1 LMDTGL
7 PLAASL
13 TGVVVCVDEAETMKH
28 TLYPWERAVRFDRGV
43 LAGEVGPG
51 QHKFPRYMVLH
62 RVDLRPRSLTPAA
75 QDVPT
80 ADGVLVRVTV
90 VVRWTVSS
98 PTTFV
103 VASARPEDELYTAVQ
118 LALRGAVLTRAHSAV
133 DPEREAIAAEVATA
147 VAARAAEL
155 GISVAEVAVRDV
167 VMPGEL
173 RRAALAEL
181 VAASEG
187 RAALERARGETAAL
201 RSLLNAAR
209 LAEEH
214 PALLE
219 LRALQVAS
227 TVVVDRPARKS

>member
-1 LMDTGL
+1 
-7 PLAASL
+7 
-13 TGVVVCVDEAETMKH
+13 MKR
-28 TLYPWERAVRFDRGV
+28 TLYPWERGVRFDRGV
-43 LAGEVGPG
+43 LVGELGPG
-51 QHKFPRYMVLH
+51 RHRMPMRTVLT
-62 RVDLRPRSLTPAA
+62 RVDVRSRTMTPAA

-90 VVRWTVSS
+90 VVRWAVTS
-98 PTTFV
+98 PTKFV
-103 VASARPEDELYTAVQ
+103 MESAEPEADLYTAVQ
-118 LALRGAVLTRAHSAV
+118 LALRGAVVTRAHTAV
-133 DPEREAIAAEVATA
+133 DPEREAVAAEMMAG
-147 VAARAAEL
+147 VAARAEQL
-155 GISVAEVAVRDV
+155 GITVDDIAVRDV

-219 LRALQVAS
+219 LRALQAAS
-227 TVVVDRPARKS
+227 TVVVDRPARRS

>member
-1 LMDTGL
+1 ME
-7 PLAASL
+7 
-13 TGVVVCVDEAETMKH
+13 VETMKH
-28 TLYPWERAVRFDRGV
+28 TLFPWERGVRFDRGV
-43 LAGEVGPG
+43 LVGEVGPG
-51 QHKFPRYMVLH
+51 RHRLPWRAVLH
-62 RVDLRPRSLTPAA
+62 RVDIRPRTMTPAA

-80 ADGVLVRVTV
+80 SDGVLVRVTV
-90 VVRWTVSS
+90 VVRWAVSS
-98 PTTFV
+98 PSKFV
-103 VASARPEDELYTAVQ
+103 VESASPEDELYTAVQ
-118 LALRGAVLTRAHSAV
+118 LALRSAVLTRAHSAV
-133 DPEREAIAAEVATA
+133 DAERVTIAAEVAA
-147 VAARAAEL
+147 GVAARAEEL
-155 GISVAEVAVRDV
+155 GVSVADVAVRDV

>member
-1 LMDTGL
+1 
-7 PLAASL
+7 
-13 TGVVVCVDEAETMKH
+13 MKR
-28 TLYPWERAVRFDRGV
+28 TLFPWERGVRFDRGELV
-43 LAGEVGPG
+43 GELGPG
-51 QHKFPRYMVLH
+51 RH
-62 RVDLRPRSLTPAA
+62 RVPFRAVLTRVDIRPRTMTPAA

-90 VVRWTVSS
+90 VVRWAVTS
-98 PTTFV
+98 PTKFV
-103 VASARPEDELYTAVQ
+103 MEAASPEDELYTAVQ
-118 LALRGAVLTRAHSAV
+118 LALRGAVVTRAHSAV
-133 DPEREAIAAEVATA
+133 DPERADIAAEVATRIA
-147 VAARAAEL
+147 PRAEEL

-167 VMPGEL
+167 VMPAEL

-209 LAEEH
+209 LAEQH

-219 LRALQVAS
+219 LRALQSAS
-227 TVVVDRPARKS
+227 TVVVDRPARSR

>member
-1 LMDTGL
+1 
-7 PLAASL
+7 
-13 TGVVVCVDEAETMKH
+13 
-28 TLYPWERAVRFDRGV
+28 
-43 LAGEVGPG
+43 
-51 QHKFPRYMVLH
+51 
-62 RVDLRPRSLTPAA
+62 
-75 QDVPT
+75 
-80 ADGVLVRVTV
+80 
-90 VVRWTVSS
+90 VSS
-98 PTTFV
+98 ATTFV
-103 VASARPEDELYTAVQ
+103 VASAGPEAELYTAVQ

-133 DPEREAIAAEVATA
+133 DAERHAIAAEVLEG
-147 VAARAAEL
+147 VAARASEL
-155 GISVAEVAVRDV
+155 GVSVSDVAVRDV

-219 LRALQVAS
+219 LRALQAAS

>member
-1 LMDTGL
+1 
-7 PLAASL
+7 
-13 TGVVVCVDEAETMKH
+13 MKH
-28 TLYPWERAVRFDRGV
+28 TLYPWERGVRFDRGV
-43 LAGEVGPG
+43 LVGELGPG
-51 QHKFPRYMVLH
+51 RHRLSWRRSVLK
-62 RVDLRPRSLTPAA
+62 RVDIRPRTMTPAA

-80 ADGVLVRVTV
+80 SDGVLVRVTV
-90 VVRWTVSS
+90 VVRWAVSS
-98 PTTFV
+98 ATKFV
-103 VASARPEDELYTAVQ
+103 VESASPEDELYTAVQ

-133 DPEREAIAAEVATA
+133 DAEREAVATEVLDA
-147 VAARAAEL
+147 VAARAEEL
-155 GISVAEVAVRDV
+155 GITVAGVAVRDV

-219 LRALQVAS
+219 LRALQAAS
-227 TVVVDRPARKS
+227 TVVVDRPARRS

>member
-1 LMDTGL
+1 
-7 PLAASL
+7 
-13 TGVVVCVDEAETMKH
+13 MKR
-28 TLYPWERAVRFDRGV
+28 TLFPWERGVRFDRGV
-43 LAGEVGPG
+43 LVGELGPG
-51 QHKFPRYMVLH
+51 RH
-62 RVDLRPRSLTPAA
+62 RVPFRAVLTRVDIRPRTMTPAA

-90 VVRWTVSS
+90 VVRWAVSA
-98 PTTFV
+98 PTKFV
-103 VASARPEDELYTAVQ
+103 LEAASPEDELYTAVQ
-118 LALRGAVLTRAHSAV
+118 LALRGAVVTRAHSAV
-133 DPEREAIAAEVATA
+133 DPERVDIAAEVA
-147 VAARAAEL
+147 ARIAPRAEEL

-167 VMPGEL
+167 VMPAEL

-219 LRALQVAS
+219 LRALQTAS
-227 TVVVDRPARKS
+227 TVVVDRPARRK

>member
-1 LMDTGL
+1 
-7 PLAASL
+7 
-13 TGVVVCVDEAETMKH
+13 MKH
-28 TLYPWERAVRFDRGV
+28 TLFPWERGVRFDRGV
-43 LAGEVGPG
+43 LMGEVGPG
-51 QHKFPRYMVLH
+51 EHKLPRRAVLH
-62 RVDLRPRSLTPAA
+62 RVDVRPRTMTPAA

-80 ADGVLVRVTV
+80 SDGVLVRVTV
-90 VVRWTVSS
+90 VVRWAVTA

-103 VASARPEDELYTAVQ
+103 VESAAPEDELYTAVQ
-118 LALRGAVLTRAHSAV
+118 LALRGAVVTRAHSAV
-133 DPEREAIAAEVATA
+133 DPERDAIAAEVLAG
-147 VAARAAEL
+147 VAARAEEL
-155 GISVAEVAVRDV
+155 GVTVSDVAVRDV

-219 LRALQVAS
+219 LRALQAAS
-227 TVVVDRPARKS
+227 TVVVDRPARKA

>member
-1 LMDTGL
+1 
-7 PLAASL
+7 
-13 TGVVVCVDEAETMKH
+13 MKH
-28 TLYPWERAVRFDRGV
+28 TLYPWERGVRFDRGV
-43 LAGEVGPG
+43 LIGEVEPG
-51 QHKFPRYMVLH
+51 QHKFSRHVVLH
-62 RVDLRPRSLTPAA
+62 RVDVRPRTMTPAA

-80 ADGVLVRVTV
+80 SDGVLVRVTV
-90 VVRWTVSS
+90 VVRWAVSS
-98 PTTFV
+98 PTKFV
-103 VASARPEDELYTAVQ
+103 VETAAPEAELYTAVQ

-133 DPEREAIAAEVATA
+133 DPERDAIAAEVLAGVA
-147 VAARAAEL
+147 VRADEL
-155 GISVAEVAVRDV
+155 GVSVADVAVRDV

-219 LRALQVAS
+219 LRALQTAT
-227 TVVVDRPARKS
+227 TVVVDRAKRA

>member
-1 LMDTGL
+1 
-7 PLAASL
+7 
-13 TGVVVCVDEAETMKH
+13 MKH
-28 TLYPWERAVRFDRGV
+28 TLFPWERGVRFDRGV
-43 LAGEVGPG
+43 LVGEVEPG
-51 QHKFPRYMVLH
+51 QHKLPRHTVLH
-62 RVDLRPRSLTPAA
+62 RVDVRPRSLTPAA

-80 ADGVLVRVTV
+80 SDGVLVRVTV
-90 VVRWTVSS
+90 VVRWAVSS
-98 PTTFV
+98 ATTFV
-103 VASARPEDELYTAVQ
+103 VGSSAPEAELYTAVQ

-133 DPEREAIAAEVATA
+133 DAERDVIAAEVLAG

-155 GISVAEVAVRDV
+155 GVTVSDVAVRDV

-181 VAASEG
+181 VAAAEG

-219 LRALQVAS
+219 LRALQSAS

>member
-1 LMDTGL
+1 
-7 PLAASL
+7 
-13 TGVVVCVDEAETMKH
+13 MKK
-28 TLYPWERAVRFDRGV
+28 TLYPWERGVRFYRGV
-43 LAGEVGPG
+43 LVGELGPG
-51 QHKFPRYMVLH
+51 RHRVPMRTVLH
-62 RVDLRPRSLTPAA
+62 HVDIRPRTMTPAA

-80 ADGVLVRVTV
+80 ANGILVRVTV
-90 VVRWTVSS
+90 VVRWAVSS
-98 PTTFV
+98 ATKFIV
-103 VASARPEDELYTAVQ
+103 ESAAPEAELYTAVQ
-118 LALRGAVLTRAHSAV
+118 LALRGAVVTRAHTAV
-133 DPEREAIAAEVATA
+133 DPEREAISAEVLAA
-147 VAARAAEL
+147 VGARAAEL
-155 GISVAEVAVRDV
+155 GISVSEVAVRDV

-219 LRALQVAS
+219 LRALQSAT

>member
-1 LMDTGL
+1 
-7 PLAASL
+7 
-13 TGVVVCVDEAETMKH
+13 MKH
-28 TLYPWERAVRFDRGV
+28 TLFPWERGVKFDRGV
-43 LAGEVGPG
+43 LVGEVGPG
-51 QHKFPRYMVLH
+51 RHRMRMRVVLH
-62 RVDLRPRSLTPAA
+62 RVDIRPRTMTPAA

-90 VVRWTVSS
+90 VVRWAVSS
-98 PTTFV
+98 PTKFV
-103 VASARPEDELYTAVQ
+103 VETASPEDELYSAVQ

-133 DPEREAIAAEVATA
+133 DPERETIAAEVLAGVT
-147 VAARAAEL
+147 ARADEL
-155 GISVAEVAVRDV
+155 GVSVAEVAVRDV

-219 LRALQVAS
+219 LRALQTAT
-227 TVVVDRPARKS
+227 TVVVDRAKRA

>member
-1 LMDTGL
+1 
-7 PLAASL
+7 
-13 TGVVVCVDEAETMKH
+13 MKR
-28 TLYPWERAVRFDRGV
+28 TLYPWERGVRFDRGV
-43 LAGEVGPG
+43 LVGELGPG
-51 QHKFPRYMVLH
+51 RH
-62 RVDLRPRSLTPAA
+62 RVPFRSVLTRVDIRPRTMTPAA

-90 VVRWTVSS
+90 VVRWAVSS
-98 PTTFV
+98 PTKFV
-103 VASARPEDELYTAVQ
+103 LEAASPEDELYTAVQ
-118 LALRGAVLTRAHSAV
+118 LALRGAVVTRAHSAV
-133 DPEREAIAAEVATA
+133 DPERVDIAAEVA
-147 VAARAAEL
+147 ARIAPRAEEL

-167 VMPGEL
+167 VMPAEL

-209 LAEEH
+209 LAEQH

-219 LRALQVAS
+219 LRALQTAS
-227 TVVVDRPARKS
+227 TVVVDRPARSR

>member
-1 LMDTGL
+1 MDTGL

-43 LAGEVGPG
+43 LAGEIGPG
-51 QHKFPRYMVLH
+51 QHKFPRHMVLH

-90 VVRWTVSS
+90 VVRWAVSS

-118 LALRGAVLTRAHSAV
+118 LALRSAVVMRAHSAV

>member
-1 LMDTGL
+1 MRE
-7 PLAASL
+7 
-13 TGVVVCVDEAETMKH
+13 VVKK
-28 TLYPWERAVRFDRGV
+28 TLYPWERGVRFDHGT
-43 LAGEVGPG
+43 LMGELGPG
-51 QHKFPRYMVLH
+51 RHRMRLRSVLH
-62 RVDLRPRSLTPAA
+62 RVDIRPRTMTPAA

-90 VVRWTVSS
+90 VVRWAVTSA
-98 PTTFV
+98 TKFV
-103 VASARPEDELYTAVQ
+103 VESAAPEDELYTAVQ
-118 LALRGAVLTRAHSAV
+118 LALRGAVVTRAHSAV
-133 DPEREAIAAEVATA
+133 DPEREAISAEVLAA
-147 VAARAAEL
+147 VTERAADL

-219 LRALQVAS
+219 LRALQTAS
-227 TVVVDRPARKS
+227 TVVVERAKRA

>member
-1 LMDTGL
+1 MDTGL

-51 QHKFPRYMVLH
+51 QHKFPRHMVLH

-118 LALRGAVLTRAHSAV
+118 LALRSAVIMRAHSAV

-155 GISVAEVAVRDV
+155 GISVAAVAVRDV

-219 LRALQVAS
+219 LRALQTAS
-227 TVVVDRPARKS
+227 TVVVDRSARKS

>member
-1 LMDTGL
+1 
-7 PLAASL
+7 
-13 TGVVVCVDEAETMKH
+13 MKH

-43 LAGEVGPG
+43 LVGEVGPG
-51 QHKFPRYMVLH
+51 QHKLPRYAVLH
-62 RVDLRPRSLTPAA
+62 RVDVRPRTMTPAA

-80 ADGVLVRVTV
+80 SDGVLVRVTV
-90 VVRWTVSS
+90 VVRWAVTS
-98 PTTFV
+98 PTRFV
-103 VASARPEDELYTAVQ
+103 VEASGPEAELYTAVQ
-118 LALRGAVLTRAHSAV
+118 LALRGAVLTRTHSAI
-133 DPEREAIAAEVATA
+133 DPERDVIAAEVLAG
-147 VAARAAEL
+147 VAARADEL
-155 GISVAEVAVRDV
+155 GVSVADVAVRDV

-219 LRALQVAS
+219 LRALQTAS

>member
-1 LMDTGL
+1 
-7 PLAASL
+7 
-13 TGVVVCVDEAETMKH
+13 MKH

-43 LAGEVGPG
+43 LVGEVEPG
-51 QHKFPRYMVLH
+51 EHKFPRHVVLH
-62 RVDLRPRSLTPAA
+62 RVDLRSRSLTPAA

-90 VVRWTVSS
+90 VIRWAVSS
-98 PTTFV
+98 ATAFV
-103 VASARPEDELYTAVQ
+103 VASAGPEAELYTAVQ
-118 LALRGAVLTRAHSAV
+118 LALRGAVITRVHSAV
-133 DPEREAIAAEVATA
+133 DPEREAIAAEVLAA
-147 VAARAAEL
+147 VGPRAAEL
-155 GISVAEVAVRDV
+155 GISVSEVAVRDV

-219 LRALQVAS
+219 LRALQAAS
-227 TVVVDRPARKS
+227 TVVVDRPARR

>member
-1 LMDTGL
+1 
-7 PLAASL
+7 
-13 TGVVVCVDEAETMKH
+13 MKH
-28 TLYPWERAVRFDRGV
+28 TLFPWERGVRFDRGV
-43 LAGEVGPG
+43 LVGEVEPG
-51 QHKFPRYMVLH
+51 EHKLPRRCVLQ
-62 RVDLRPRSLTPAA
+62 RVDVRSRTMTPAA

-80 ADGVLVRVTV
+80 SDGVLVRVTV
-90 VVRWTVSS
+90 VVRWAVVS
-98 PTTFV
+98 PTRFV
-103 VASARPEDELYTAVQ
+103 VETAEPEAELYTAVQ
-118 LALRGAVLTRAHSAV
+118 LALRGAVLTRAHTAV
-133 DPEREAIAAEVATA
+133 DIEREAVAAEVLAG
-147 VAARAAEL
+147 VAARAEEL

-219 LRALQVAS
+219 LRALQAAS

>member
-1 LMDTGL
+1 MDSRL
-7 PLAASL
+7 DVPP
-13 TGVVVCVDEAETMKH
+13 TGVVVYLETVETMKH
-28 TLYPWERAVRFDRGV
+28 TLYPWERGVRFDRGV
-43 LAGEVGPG
+43 LVGEVEPG
-51 QHKFPRYMVLH
+51 QHKFPRRVVLH
-62 RVDLRPRSLTPAA
+62 RVDVRPRTMTPAA

-80 ADGVLVRVTV
+80 SDGVLVRVTV
-90 VVRWTVSS
+90 VVRWAVSS
-98 PTTFV
+98 ATTFV
-103 VASARPEDELYTAVQ
+103 VASAGPEAELYTAVQ

-133 DPEREAIAAEVATA
+133 DAERDAIAAEVQEA
-147 VAARAAEL
+147 VALRAAEL
-155 GISVAEVAVRDV
+155 GVSVSDVAVRDV

-181 VAASEG
+181 VAAAEG

-219 LRALQVAS
+219 LRALQAAS

>member
-1 LMDTGL
+1 MDTGL
-7 PLAASL
+7 PLPASL

-43 LAGEVGPG
+43 LAGEVEPG
-51 QHKFPRYMVLH
+51 QHKFPRHVVLH

-90 VVRWTVSS
+90 VVRWAVSS
-98 PTTFV
+98 ATTFV

-118 LALRGAVLTRAHSAV
+118 LALRSAVVTRAHSV
-133 DPEREAIAAEVATA
+133 IDPEREAISAEVLAG
-147 VAARAAEL
+147 VAGRAAEL
-155 GISVAEVAVRDV
+155 GVVVSEVAVRDV

-219 LRALQVAS
+219 LRALQAAS

>member
-1 LMDTGL
+1 MR
-7 PLAASL
+7 
-13 TGVVVCVDEAETMKH
+13 H

-43 LAGEVGPG
+43 LVGEVEPG
-51 QHKFPRYMVLH
+51 EHKFPRHVVLH

-90 VVRWTVSS
+90 VVRWVVSS
-98 PTTFV
+98 ATAFV
-103 VASARPEDELYTAVQ
+103 VASAGPEAELYTAVQ
-118 LALRGAVLTRAHSAV
+118 LALRGAVITRVHSAV
-133 DPEREAIAAEVATA
+133 DPERDAIAAEVLAA
-147 VAARAAEL
+147 VGPRAAEL
-155 GISVAEVAVRDV
+155 GISVSEVAVRDV

-219 LRALQVAS
+219 LRALQAAS
-227 TVVVDRPARKS
+227 TVVVDRPARR

>member
-1 LMDTGL
+1 
-7 PLAASL
+7 
-13 TGVVVCVDEAETMKH
+13 MKH

-43 LAGEVGPG
+43 LAGEVEPG
-51 QHKFPRYMVLH
+51 EHRFPRHVVLH

-90 VVRWTVSS
+90 VVRWAVSS
-98 PTTFV
+98 ATAFV
-103 VASARPEDELYTAVQ
+103 VASAGPEAELYTAVQ

-133 DPEREAIAAEVATA
+133 DAERDAIAAEVLAT
-147 VAARAAEL
+147 VAPRAAEL
-155 GISVAEVAVRDV
+155 GISVSEVAVRDV

-219 LRALQVAS
+219 LRALQTAS
-227 TVVVDRPARKS
+227 TVVVERPKRA

>member
-1 LMDTGL
+1 
-7 PLAASL
+7 
-13 TGVVVCVDEAETMKH
+13 MKK
-28 TLYPWERAVRFDRGV
+28 TLYPWERGVRFDHGV
-43 LAGEVGPG
+43 LVGELGPG
-51 QHKFPRYMVLH
+51 RHRVPLRAVLH
-62 RVDLRPRSLTPAA
+62 RVDIRPRTMTPAA

-80 ADGVLVRVTV
+80 SDGVLVRVTV
-90 VVRWTVSS
+90 VVRWAVSS
-98 PTTFV
+98 ATKFV
-103 VASARPEDELYTAVQ
+103 VESASPEDELYTAVQ
-118 LALRGAVLTRAHSAV
+118 LALRGAVLPRAHSAV
-133 DPEREAIAAEVATA
+133 DPEREAIATEVATA
-147 VAARAAEL
+147 VAARAEEL
-155 GISVAEVAVRDV
+155 GITVSEVAVRDV

-219 LRALQVAS
+219 LRALQTAS

>member
-1 LMDTGL
+1 
-7 PLAASL
+7 
-13 TGVVVCVDEAETMKH
+13 MKH
-28 TLYPWERAVRFDRGV
+28 TLFPWERGVLFDRGV
-43 LAGEVGPG
+43 LVGELEPG
-51 QHKFPRYMVLH
+51 RHRLPRRSFVQ
-62 RVDLRPRSLTPAA
+62 RVDIRPRTMTPAA

-80 ADGVLVRVTV
+80 SDGVLVRVTV
-90 VVRWTVSS
+90 VVRWAVSS
-98 PTTFV
+98 ATTFV
-103 VASARPEDELYTAVQ
+103 TASAAPDAELYTAVQ
-118 LALRGAVLTRAHSAV
+118 LALRSSVLPRAHSAV
-133 DPEREAIAAEVATA
+133 DPEREAIAAEVLAA
-147 VAARAAEL
+147 VGARATEL
-155 GISVAEVAVRDV
+155 GTEVLDVAVRDV

-219 LRALQVAS
+219 LRALQTAS
-227 TVVVDRPARKS
+227 TVVVDRPARK

>member
-1 LMDTGL
+1 MDTGL

>member
-1 LMDTGL
+1 MDTGL

-13 TGVVVCVDEAETMKH
+13 TGVVVCVDKAETMKH

-118 LALRGAVLTRAHSAV
+118 LALRSAVVMRAHSAV

-155 GISVAEVAVRDV
+155 GISVAAVAVRDV

>member
-1 LMDTGL
+1 
-7 PLAASL
+7 
-13 TGVVVCVDEAETMKH
+13 MKH
-28 TLYPWERAVRFDRGV
+28 TLFPWERGVRFDRGV
-43 LAGEVGPG
+43 LVGELGPG
-51 QHKFPRYMVLH
+51 QHRLSWRRSRLH
-62 RVDLRPRSLTPAA
+62 RVDIRPRTMTPAA

-80 ADGVLVRVTV
+80 SDGVLVRVTV
-90 VVRWTVSS
+90 VVRWAVSS
-98 PTTFV
+98 ATKFV
-103 VASARPEDELYTAVQ
+103 VESAAPEDELYTAVQ

-133 DPEREAIAAEVATA
+133 DAERGAIASEVLAA
-147 VAARAAEL
+147 VAARAGEL
-155 GISVAEVAVRDV
+155 GVTVSDVAVRDV

-219 LRALQVAS
+219 LRALQAAS
-227 TVVVDRPARKS
+227 TVVVDRPGRRS

>member
-1 LMDTGL
+1 
-7 PLAASL
+7 
-13 TGVVVCVDEAETMKH
+13 MKH
-28 TLYPWERAVRFDRGV
+28 TLFPWERGVRFDRGELV
-43 LAGEVGPG
+43 GEVEPG
-51 QHKFPRYMVLH
+51 EHKLPRHAVLH
-62 RVDLRPRSLTPAA
+62 RVDVRPRSLTPAA

-80 ADGVLVRVTV
+80 SDGVLVRVTV
-90 VVRWTVSS
+90 VVRWAVSS
-98 PTTFV
+98 ATTFV
-103 VASARPEDELYTAVQ
+103 VASAGPEAELYTAVQ

-133 DPEREAIAAEVATA
+133 DPERDAIAAEVRAA
-147 VAARAAEL
+147 VASRAAEL
-155 GISVAEVAVRDV
+155 GVSVDDVAVRDV

-219 LRALQVAS
+219 LRALQGAS
-227 TVVVDRPARKS
+227 TVVVERSKRA